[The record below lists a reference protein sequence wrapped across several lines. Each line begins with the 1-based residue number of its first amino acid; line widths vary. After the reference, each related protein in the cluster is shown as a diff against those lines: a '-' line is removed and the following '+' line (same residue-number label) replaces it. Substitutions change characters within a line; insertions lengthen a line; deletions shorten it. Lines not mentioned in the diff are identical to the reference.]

1 MGIFGISD
9 GTNVYNMNPYG
20 NNPNLFQ
27 RPMVPNP
34 PQIQPLNQPRELE
47 KVNGIESAKQYP
59 MQPNSMVALFDM
71 NDDIFYLK
79 VTDASNF
86 PTIRKFR
93 FVEEFDAP
101 AQASQPTTEQKY
113 VPYEEFAEFMNTYR
127 QRMKEMEELKDGQQH
142 IWEAIDSATKPADAK
157 QRTKANDANVQDSK

>member
-93 FVEEFDAP
+93 FVEEVDQP
-101 AQASQPTTEQKY
+101 ALPQPTDQQFVTI
-113 VPYEEFAEFMNTYR
+113 EEFNAL
-127 QRMKEMEELKDGQQH
+127 KEELQNGQQH
-142 IWEAIDSATKPADAK
+142 IWEAIDSATKPADTK